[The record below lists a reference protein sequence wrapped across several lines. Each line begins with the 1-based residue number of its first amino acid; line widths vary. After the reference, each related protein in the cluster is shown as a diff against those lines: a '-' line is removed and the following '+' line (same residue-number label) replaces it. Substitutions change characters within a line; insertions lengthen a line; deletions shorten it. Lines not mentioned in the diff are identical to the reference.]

1 MDNKKTILAIR
12 DFIITSEKSLK
23 SAKKLLTD
31 LANENNIDL
40 TKEIN
45 LSTK

>member
-23 SAKKLLTD
+23 SAKKLLTE
-31 LANENNIDL
+31 LAKENNINLEKKVDL
-40 TKEIN
+40 D
-45 LSTK
+45 L